1 MKQVWAITS
10 LVGAVLCVGGCS
22 HRQDAYTASD
32 PERSD
37 TARAERLTRQAA
49 DLIVSDASKAESL
62 LREALA
68 ADLFHGPAHNNLGVI
83 YLHHGRLYEAA
94 NEFEWAR
101 KLMPGHPDPRLNL
114 GLALERGGRVDEA
127 IDAYRSALEIRPE
140 HVPAIAALVSCQV
153 RYERQDAGTTAM
165 LELIAIRGDA
175 SWRGWANEVLL
186 APDGRTTDHQ

>member
-1 MKQVWAITS
+1 MNHAWTIPMLAAVMF
-10 LVGAVLCVGGCS
+10 GAGGCS

-32 PERSD
+32 PERRD

-49 DLIVSDASKAESL
+49 DLIVSERAKAESL

-153 RYERQDAGTTAM
+153 RYERQDAGTKAM
-165 LELIAIRGDA
+165 LELIAMRGDA
-175 SWRGWANEVLL
+175 SWRRWANEVLL
-186 APDGRTTDHQ
+186 APDGQTTGSQ

>member
-10 LVGAVLCVGGCS
+10 LAGAILCIGGCS

-32 PERSD
+32 PERRD

-49 DLIVSDASKAESL
+49 DLIMSEPAKAESL

-83 YLHHGRLYEAA
+83 YLNHGRLYEAA

-114 GLALERGGRVDEA
+114 GIALERGGRVDEA
-127 IDAYRSALEIRPE
+127 IEAYRSALEIRPE
-140 HVPAIAALVSCQV
+140 HVPAMTALASCQV
-153 RYERQDAGTTAM
+153 RHKKQDSATPAM
-165 LELIAIRGDA
+165 IELIAMRGEPR
-175 SWRGWANEVLL
+175 WQNWARDLVLTNHTRS
-186 APDGRTTDHQ
+186 PEK